1 MNAVPAYGRQ
11 KVPVF
16 LLARDDQI
24 LIGDGG
30 PLTLTTADVVS
41 HPAGREYPHQ
51 LDFHWQPADAS
62 RGRVH
67 LALRE
72 PALIEAVSLLTAF
85 PRWQQRLL
93 RLFANPYYFRF
104 NAALELQIDL
114 PGLQMVEQGRAL
126 YEIMLLR

>member
-1 MNAVPAYGRQ
+1 MPKSITFGLG
-11 KVPVF
+11 PEF
-16 LLARDDQI
+16 LQRDGLTETI
-24 LIGDGG
+24 APWEDG
-30 PLTLTTADVVS
+30 LRADT
-41 HPAGREYPHQ
+41 G
-51 LDFHWQPADAS
+51 

-93 RLFANPYYFRF
+93 RLLANPYYFRF

-114 PGLQMVEQGRAL
+114 PGLQAVEQGRAL